1 MLKLKMSPRKKQKR
15 SRSFPSPPSSS
26 AWSDEDGSQDMD
38 VEVGCEK
45 DKFADNV
52 TTMLRQ
58 EESNSYVCVDYLSI
72 TAWHNNMYQL
82 MGRRAKSP
90 HAPPEA
96 SRIDEYCR
104 EQICEWSYRVVDYFR
119 IDREVVS
126 VSLSYL
132 DRFLGTCSCDRS
144 MFKLAATTT
153 LYMAV
158 KVFHPQKL
166 EDLGVLSDLSRGEF
180 DMTDVS
186 EMEQHILRALS
197 WRLHPPTAVAMGSL
211 LLDYFLA
218 DRLLAVSDDDINE
231 IRDTA
236 SFFGELAVCDY
247 FFITFRP
254 STVALASVLNSLE
267 GVLPFENEATLHLME
282 DIGAINFPINRQEL
296 SVARNRLWGLYE
308 RSEECALHMHTVVK
322 EEYAVVYGGDHTKQ
336 CASMQTLSTASP
348 VSVNLPYKTTE
359 YFPPRGIKTLQ
370 NGSW

>member
-1 MLKLKMSPRKKQKR
+1 
-15 SRSFPSPPSSS
+15 
-26 AWSDEDGSQDMD
+26 MD
-38 VEVGCEK
+38 VEVDCEK

-90 HAPPEA
+90 HAAPEA

-211 LLDYFLA
+211 LLDYILA

-296 SVARNRLWGLYE
+296 SVARNRLWELYE

-348 VSVNLPYKTTE
+348 VSVNLPYKTTD
-359 YFPPRGIKTLQ
+359 YFPPQGIKTLQ